1 MQGFKFTL
9 LAASYTNRRGT
20 YEKPFSI
27 TLPEDDPRI
36 SEFRGNRS
44 FREEPVTLSEPAE
57 TAPEPVKSGI
67 ALEAILDEP
76 IAVLLKENGFETAE
90 QVMDTTKDDLLE
102 IKGIGEATADKV
114 LAACEEALTDNDFGE
129 E

>member
-27 TLPEDDPRI
+27 VLPEDDPRI
-36 SEFRGNRS
+36 GEFRGNRS

-57 TAPEPVKSGI
+57 TVLEPVKNGI
-67 ALEAILDEP
+67 ALETILEEP
-76 IAVLLKENGFETAE
+76 IAELFKENGFETAE
-90 QVMDTTKDDLLE
+90 QVMDATRDDLLA

-114 LAACEEALTDNDFGE
+114 IAACEEALTDNDFE
-129 E
+129 EE

>member
-1 MQGFKFTL
+1 MQGFRFTL

-27 TLPEDDPRI
+27 TLPENDPRI
-36 SEFRGNRS
+36 GEFRDNRS
-44 FREEPVTLSEPAE
+44 FSEEPVTLSEPAE
-57 TAPEPVKSGI
+57 AVPEPVKIGI
-67 ALEAILDEP
+67 ALGTILDEP

-90 QVMDTTKDDLLE
+90 QVMDTTKADLLA

-114 LAACEEALTDNDFGE
+114 IAACEDALTKN
-129 E
+129 